1 MIYTIRFL
9 QGLLFTEAVEI
20 SALFILVR
28 WALQI
33 NPKKL
38 SNFKIIFVGFL
49 ASFATIPYLW
59 FVLPWFLN
67 LRHYVLLAELGIVIV
82 EAVIYYQLL
91 NIKFKNS
98 LWISLICNSL
108 SYFLGKLFFLILK

>member
-1 MIYTIRFL
+1 MIYSLKFL
-9 QGLLFTEAVEI
+9 QALIFTEIVEI

-33 NPKKL
+33 KPKKL

-49 ASFATIPYLW
+49 ASLATIPYLW
-59 FVLPWFLN
+59 YVLPWFLN
-67 LRHYVLLAELGIVIV
+67 LRHYILLAELGIVVV

-98 LWISLICNSL
+98 LWISLVCNSL
-108 SYFLGKLFFLILK
+108 SYFLGKLIFLIIK